1 MMTFTFAPSARF
13 DDQPA
18 PFPFHTHREMLAHPN
33 VVRWAKLP
41 NFARFDIAD
50 FRVAAI
56 FIEQQGGG
64 QVLATHEDVGSFA
77 AQG

>member
-1 MMTFTFAPSARF
+1 MTMMTFTFAPSARF

-41 NFARFDIAD
+41 GFARFAIDNASWLC
-50 FRVAAI
+50 FHRV
-56 FIEQQGGG
+56 
-64 QVLATHEDVGSFA
+64 VPTT
-77 AQG
+77 